1 MSETEILSELNGMT
15 NNYDVARE
23 KAVNKEVTWK
33 GNIDDCIGEEHA
45 ANTDLCELANRS
57 RASGESKRKHI
68 AKGNTYHFFNC
79 ACGKNSG
86 NRFTTKSFHT
96 WRRLHK
102 RVCPLLK

>member
-15 NNYDVARE
+15 NNFDVARE
-23 KAVNKEVTWK
+23 KAVNKEVIWK
-33 GNIDDCIGEEHA
+33 GSIDDSRDVHA
-45 ANTDLCELANRS
+45 ANSDLCEFANRQ
-57 RASGESKRKHI
+57 RACGESKRKHFG
-68 AKGNTYHFFNC
+68 KGNTYHFFNC